1 MAALTITVAD
11 IRLTPNTV
19 VDRVTAGETVTPMQP
34 AYKASGGEFYKS
46 ANTSA
51 LLADCVGLFLTHGE
65 DGIEVEIVRKGLV
78 QVGSGI
84 LTINT
89 AYCVGAA
96 GLIIPYG
103 DLASGNF
110 GTFLGWATTTS
121 LLDLQIQAS
130 GVATP

>member
-11 IRLTPNTV
+11 IRLTASSV
-19 VDRVTAGETVTPMQP
+19 IDRVTAGETVTPMQP
-34 AYKASGGEFYKS
+34 CYKGSGGEYYQS

-51 LLADCVGLFLTHGE
+51 LLADCKGLFLTHGE
-65 DGIEVEIVRKGLV
+65 DGIEVEIVKKGLI

-96 GLIIPYG
+96 GEIIPYG
-103 DLASGNF
+103 DLTSGKF

-130 GVATP
+130 GVDTP